1 MVFIGREREIGWMRL
16 YLEHEANKI
25 LAVTGKANCG
35 KTALMQE
42 VMKRLGAT
50 HTFFYLDLRLLDV
63 SAPEDFVKVLLY
75 LLRLARREQNFIRRL
90 FNGSRFE
97 FSVMGFKVSRDVK
110 FEDVLQEL
118 YLALIEELKKV
129 KNPVI
134 VVDELQS
141 LRELYY
147 NGGKKLIDSV
157 LEFFISLTK
166 HQHLAHVIVLTSDST
181 FYAELYSK
189 SGMEKR
195 MRFYLLD
202 ELQREEAMELIRYWS
217 REYDVELDPEG
228 VYNYTGGNPALIED
242 IVAKVALY
250 GEFEDVVKD
259 ELRMASAKI
268 KRLIKKGFSFK
279 RIEEMEYEEGQE
291 WVEENVLFYNVQ
303 KECFEP
309 QHRIIELAWGEVLK
323 VRK

>member
-42 VMKRLGAT
+42 VMKRLAKT

-90 FNGSRFE
+90 FNGSKFE

-129 KNPVI
+129 KTPVI

-157 LEFFISLTK
+157 LEFFISITK

-189 SGMEKR
+189 SGMHER
-195 MRFYLLD
+195 MKFYLLD
-202 ELQREEAMELIRYWS
+202 ELDRAEAMELIRYYCE
-217 REYDVELDPEG
+217 EYEVDIKPERI
-228 VYNYTGGNPALIED
+228 YRYTGGNPALIET
-242 IVAKVALY
+242 
-250 GEFEDVVKD
+250 VVSEAARLGFRKAV
-259 ELRMASAKI
+259 EL
-268 KRLIKKGFSFK
+268 KKGYLK
-279 RIEEMEYEEGQE
+279 DYIATYAEEKKLDLKELEKLRKEEGQA
-291 WVEENVLFYNVQ
+291 WVDANVLFYNVETA
-303 KECFEP
+303 KFEF
-309 QHRIIELAWGEVLK
+309 QHRMMELAWNELLK
-323 VRK
+323 A